1 MFINLASTNLVPAVA
16 VIRGMRV
23 LLSIIGRKV
32 YQGGFN
38 NFILNIIVSTIIRYF
53 ILKLRVKIKLTV
65 FVKKR

>member
-32 YQGGFN
+32 YQGGLN
-38 NFILNIIVSTIIRYF
+38 NFILNILVSTII
-53 ILKLRVKIKLTV
+53 
-65 FVKKR
+65 